1 MVNTEALEEI
11 LSNIKAAQKPCQFDH
26 AVEIVAVTKTHPFSV
41 IQEAYNEGVV
51 SIGENRVQEAMQK
64 FRSFEKMPSMTK
76 RFIGH
81 LQTNKVKKC
90 IELFDTVD
98 SVDSLRLIKK
108 ISSQAL
114 KSNKTVPVLLEIN
127 TSGEMQKHGFLTNE
141 IDEMLRCFDE
151 ESVRVDGLMT
161 VGPMTTDKVKIR
173 GAFKK
178 LKELQTDLNNRL
190 GYNQLKEL
198 SMGMSGDYQ
207 LAVEEGSTMVRVGRA
222 LFGAR
227 NK

>member
-11 LSNIKAAQKPCQFDH
+11 LSNIRVTQESFQLDQT
-26 AVEIVAVTKTHPFSV
+26 VEIVAVTKTHPFSA
-41 IQEAYNEGVV
+41 IQEVYNKGVM
-51 SIGENRVQEAMQK
+51 SIGENRVQEAAQK
-64 FRSFEKMPSMTK
+64 FRSFEKMPKMTK

-90 IELFDTVD
+90 IELFDTID

-108 ISSQAL
+108 ISNYAL
-114 KSNKTVPVLLEIN
+114 KSNKTVPVLLEVN
-127 TSGEMQKHGFLTNE
+127 TSGEMQKHGFLTSE
-141 IDEMLRCFDE
+141 ADEMLRCFDE
-151 ESVRVDGLMT
+151 ESVRIDGLMT
-161 VGPMTTDKVKIR
+161 VGPMTTDKEKIR

-178 LKELQTDLNNRL
+178 LKELQIDLNNQL
-190 GYNQLKEL
+190 GHNHLKEL

-207 LAVEEGSTMVRVGRA
+207 IAVEEGATMVRIGTA
-222 LFGAR
+222 LFGTR

>member
-1 MVNTEALEEI
+1 MVNTKALQETLI
-11 LSNIKAAQKPCQFDH
+11 NIRETQESFQLNH
-26 AVEIVAVTKTHPFSV
+26 TVEIVAVTKTHPFSA
-41 IQEAYNEGVV
+41 IQEIYSKGVV
-51 SIGENRVQEAMQK
+51 SIGENRVQEAAQK
-64 FRSFEKMPSMTK
+64 FRSFEKMPKMTK

-90 IELFDTVD
+90 VELFDTID

-108 ISSQAL
+108 ISNHAL
-114 KSNKTVPVLLEIN
+114 KSNKTVPVLLEVN
-127 TSGEMQKHGFLTNE
+127 TSGEMQKHGFLTSE
-141 IDEMLRCFDE
+141 TDEMLRCFDE
-151 ESVRVDGLMT
+151 GSIRVDGLMT
-161 VGPMTTDKVKIR
+161 VGPMTADKEKIR

-190 GYNQLKEL
+190 GHNQLKEL

-207 LAVEEGSTMVRVGRA
+207 IAVEEGSTMVRIGRA